1 MSWVAP
7 DGIHAIMPGVAPSEA
22 ELEKLTQ
29 EWLRQL
35 RNSPLWEEMVRE
47 LGQAKAEEL
56 LSQCRAKLA

>member
-1 MSWVAP
+1 
-7 DGIHAIMPGVAPSEA
+7 MPGVAPSEA